1 MKKQDFIKSSLILMI
16 SAVISKILG
25 AVFKI
30 PLTNILGGVGMSYF
44 SCAYSLF
51 LPVYALSV
59 TGLSTA
65 VAHLTAQSAV
75 FGMYDNAR
83 KVRKTAILIFS
94 LTGLAGSLIIY
105 FTAKPFCTY
114 IGDCPEA
121 ELAVKLIAP
130 SVFFGC
136 ITAVERGYYEGLSNM
151 YPTAFSQL
159 AEGIVK
165 MACGLSLCSY
175 VVNHSEEV
183 LAYFPPDTDIRSI
196 SASAGILGVTLSSV
210 GSLLFFP
217 LMKIFYHGERKI
229 SPDKTV
235 ISGKRISRELIITAL
250 PIGIS
255 AVVTNLTSLID
266 LGTITAI
273 VGRNPE
279 HYRPFADIS
288 AEDIPHF
295 LYGSF
300 AGVTLTVFNLIPSV
314 TNMLGKGI
322 LPSVTEAWESRDRKS
337 LEKNTHQALLVS
349 LFISA
354 PSAIGMG
361 ILAEKILMFLYSGQ
375 PDEVSA
381 SVSPLQYLMPGMV
394 FLCVSF
400 PVFSMLQAIGKPSI
414 PLKIMIAGTL
424 IKLCGNLI
432 LIPLMSING
441 ASLSTTIS
449 YLFILVSSLVIYLK
463 ATQIKL
469 HFTKFIPI
477 LYSSV
482 FCGISAWIADT
493 QLSPY
498 LSSNQSMFI
507 STATG
512 AVVYMGIL
520 SLVKKLE

>member
-1 MKKQDFIKSSLILMI
+1 
-16 SAVISKILG
+16 
-25 AVFKI
+25 
-30 PLTNILGGVGMSYF
+30 
-44 SCAYSLF
+44 
-51 LPVYALSV
+51 
-59 TGLSTA
+59 
-65 VAHLTAQSAV
+65 
-75 FGMYDNAR
+75 
-83 KVRKTAILIFS
+83 
-94 LTGLAGSLIIY
+94 
-105 FTAKPFCTY
+105 
-114 IGDCPEA
+114 
-121 ELAVKLIAP
+121 
-130 SVFFGC
+130 
-136 ITAVERGYYEGLSNM
+136 
-151 YPTAFSQL
+151 
-159 AEGIVK
+159 
-165 MACGLSLCSY
+165 
-175 VVNHSEEV
+175 
-183 LAYFPPDTDIRSI
+183 
-196 SASAGILGVTLSSV
+196 GILGVTLSSV

-217 LMKIFYHGERKI
+217 IMKIFYRSERKI
-229 SPDKTV
+229 SPDKTI
-235 ISGKRISRELIITAL
+235 ISGKRISRELILTAL
-250 PIGIS
+250 PVGIS

-337 LEKNTHQALLVS
+337 LEKNTHQALLAS

-498 LSSNQSMFI
+498 LGSNQSMFI